1 MVEEFIE
8 IYLYI
13 RQFPLSAMCVVETD
27 MKCQLEYIFIIWLYV
42 LLPCSDI
49 VKAEPLS
56 SDHLPCKVHKLTVHT
71 VKISLFSKF
80 LCCIVLRLKSSP
92 GFKVPTVMFGRIR

>member
-1 MVEEFIE
+1 
-8 IYLYI
+8 
-13 RQFPLSAMCVVETD
+13 

-71 VKISLFSKF
+71 VEISLFSKF
-80 LCCIVLRLKSSP
+80 LCCIVLRLKSSQ
-92 GFKVPTVMFGRIR
+92 GSKFLRLCLVGSGKVRGWLIGKIRLQVSLSDKLVG